1 MGDGVRG
8 ERFVAEKAKTRKARG
23 KIAIE
28 TARPDPGR
36 AAQQTQGSPRSH
48 ETGITGIIAP
58 SESVSPLAVDI
69 PEACLIVRIDLGPHG
84 RLGPGKVLLL
94 QRIEQS
100 GSISAAARSM
110 NMSYRQAWD
119 LVDQLNSAFDEP
131 VVASQTGGKAG
142 GGAVLTAFGR
152 DLVETVRSIT
162 ALAEAAAAVKVEALR
177 AKLRPTTA
185 ADGILGVE

>member
-1 MGDGVRG
+1 MAD
-8 ERFVAEKAKTRKARG
+8 KAKTGKASG
-23 KIAIE
+23 K
-28 TARPDPGR
+28 TAVR
-36 AAQQTQGSPRSH
+36 AARLDAGLAPPPRH
-48 ETGITGIIAP
+48 NPGITGIAGA
-58 SESVSPLAVDI
+58 SESVSPLTVGT
-69 PEACLIVRIDLGPHG
+69 PEVSLIVRIDLGPHG

-142 GGAVLTAFGR
+142 GGAVLTAFGK

-162 ALAEAAAAVKVEALR
+162 ALAEVAAAVKVEALR
-177 AKLRPTTA
+177 AKLRPTTV
-185 ADGILGVE
+185 ADGTLAEE

>member
-1 MGDGVRG
+1 
-8 ERFVAEKAKTRKARG
+8 VAEKAKTGKASG
-23 KIAIE
+23 K
-28 TARPDPGR
+28 TAVR
-36 AAQQTQGSPRSH
+36 AARVDAGLAPPPRH
-48 ETGITGIIAP
+48 DAGITDIAGASGSLP
-58 SESVSPLAVDI
+58 PVTVGI
-69 PEACLIVRIDLGPHG
+69 PEVSLIVRIDLGPHG

-142 GGAVLTAFGR
+142 GGAVLTAFGK
-152 DLVETVRSIT
+152 DVVETVRSIT

-185 ADGILGVE
+185 ADGTLGVE